1 MVANAGPAP
10 RTRQR
15 AKSSQ
20 MHARIVDAFI
30 ECLDR
35 HGYAAASI
43 GRVLDCAG
51 VSRGAMQ
58 HHFPAKADLVVAV
71 AERLMQTSLEVV
83 AVSARRRER
92 VVADELAAMWTR
104 LVDTR
109 AYRALLLDGE
119 EVAFE
124 RGESIYQVAERH
136 RREVPT
142 LCYDDRLDAF
152 GACRLCVVELEGARN
167 PVASCT
173 TLAEPGM
180 KVRTRTDAIER
191 HRKVLLEMVAS
202 ENRQVDGDQSHA
214 ARESQHCR
222 GKVEDAA
229 DADAVL
235 EPVRPGPQW
244 IFPQR
249 IVYVSCN
256 PATLARDAAVLVQ
269 QAGYRCTAAGVVNM
283 FPHTAHV
290 ESMAVFER
298 IG

>member
-109 AYRALLLDGE
+109 AYRALLEILNAMRTDAALRARVQPTLAHWNE
-119 EVAFE
+119 AFE
-124 RGESIYQVAERH
+124 RRALVLYRPAGGDPAEVRELLVLVRCALRGLVIQASIA
-136 RREVPT
+136 P
-142 LCYDDRLDAF
+142 
-152 GACRLCVVELEGARN
+152 
-167 PVASCT
+167 
-173 TLAEPGM
+173 
-180 KVRTRTDAIER
+180 
-191 HRKVLLEMVAS
+191 
-202 ENRQVDGDQSHA
+202 
-214 ARESQHCR
+214 
-222 GKVEDAA
+222 DAA
-229 DADAVL
+229 LTRAVVRRLIDLVAPRLLPRDADAPA
-235 EPVRPGPQW
+235 EP
-244 IFPQR
+244 
-249 IVYVSCN
+249 S
-256 PATLARDAAVLVQ
+256 PAPAR
-269 QAGYRCTAAGVVNM
+269 TAPRRA
-283 FPHTAHV
+283 
-290 ESMAVFER
+290 
-298 IG
+298 